1 MFGLGWSEMILI
13 GIVALIVIGPKDL
26 PNMFR
31 ELGRMTGKA
40 RAMAHE
46 FQRAME
52 AAADDSGMKDISKS
66 IQAAANPAKFGTD
79 KLKQSVGMTHKPGSE
94 TAKLS
99 EERQAAKDKI
109 AAATARAAEERRAR
123 ELAAADAAELSAEPE
138 PDEPAAAPSP
148 VEPAPAA
155 AAPKAAPA
163 AAKPAAPKAKAVPKA
178 KAASA
183 PKPAKPRAKKAPA
196 GDA

>member
-40 RAMAHE
+40 RQMASE

-52 AAADDSGMKDISKS
+52 AAADDSGVKDISKS
-66 IQAAANPAKFGTD
+66 IKAAANPAKFGTD
-79 KLKQSVGMTHKPGSE
+79 KIKQSVGMTHKPGSE

-109 AAATARAAEERRAR
+109 AAATARVAEERRAR
-123 ELAAADAAELSAEPE
+123 ELAAADAAERSDEPE
-138 PDEPAAAPSP
+138 
-148 VEPAPAA
+148 VEEVAVTPPPQAA
-155 AAPKAAPA
+155 AATAV
-163 AAKPAAPKAKAVPKA
+163 APKVR
-178 KAASA
+178 ASA
-183 PKPAKPRAKKAPA
+183 ATKASAATATPKPAKPRAKKAPA

>member
-40 RAMAHE
+40 RAMASE

-52 AAADDSGMKDISKS
+52 AAADDSGVKDISKS

-109 AAATARAAEERRAR
+109 AAATSRAAEERRAR
-123 ELAAADAAELSAEPE
+123 ELAAADAAERSEEPE
-138 PDEPAAAPSP
+138 IEEPVATAPSPAAAPR
-148 VEPAPAA
+148 
-155 AAPKAAPA
+155 PKSM
-163 AAKPAAPKAKAVPKA
+163 PKAKV
-178 KAASA
+178 ASA
-183 PKPAKPRAKKAPA
+183 TADKPLKTKSKKAPA

>member
-40 RAMAHE
+40 RQMASE

-52 AAADDSGMKDISKS
+52 SAADDSGVKDISKS
-66 IQAAANPAKFGTD
+66 IKAAANPAKFGTD
-79 KLKQSVGMTHKPGSE
+79 KIKQSVGMTHKPGSE

-99 EERQAAKDKI
+99 EERQVAKDKI
-109 AAATARAAEERRAR
+109 AAATARVAEERRAR
-123 ELAAADAAELSAEPE
+123 ELAAADAAERSEE
-138 PDEPAAAPSP
+138 PDAETVASAPPAAD
-148 VEPAPAA
+148 AA
-155 AAPKAAPA
+155 VDGPEAAVAAPKASV
-163 AAKPAAPKAKAVPKA
+163 AAPKSRARTATA
-178 KAASA
+178 T